1 MSYKN
6 HTLARTAF
14 VAAFVMAFAGLTQVA
29 KAATSSTPFLPNPV
43 VNVSTVPPNG
53 DVNPYGVAFVPPG
66 FPTGGALNVND
77 VLVSNFNNSQ
87 NLQGTGTTIV
97 KIRNGAQS
105 LFFQGTAPLGLSTA
119 LQVLKKGYVL
129 VGNFP
134 SVDGTCGTASDG
146 SLLVINSSGQ
156 LVSNIINN
164 QMIVGPW
171 DSTVYDQ
178 GPTAKLFISNGL
190 NGTISRLNLNV
201 SSAGVTVQS
210 TATIASG
217 YMFQCD
223 PATFVD
229 APTGL
234 VYEPTTDTLY
244 VASTLDNAVFAI
256 SHAGTASS
264 DQGRGTMIYED
275 AKHLHGALAMT
286 LAPNGHLLVSNNDVI
301 NSDPNQPSEIVEFTT
316 SGQFVKELSVD
327 PNQGGSFGLSVASNT
342 TNAQF
347 AAVDDNQS
355 SISIWSL
362 PLTAPASSLCDSLNA
377 ITDLGEACDSQSRT
391 GN

>member
-1 MSYKN
+1 MTRKN
-6 HTLARTAF
+6 CSLARIA
-14 VAAFVMAFAGLTQVA
+14 VAAAMIVAFASVSP
-29 KAATSSTPFLPNPV
+29 AAEEATNGQTLPFLPNPV
-43 VNVSTVPPNG
+43 VTVSTVPSNG

-66 FPTGGALNVND
+66 FPVGGALNPHD
-77 VLVSNFNNSQ
+77 VLVSNFNNNQ

-97 KIRNGAQS
+97 KIRNGVQS

-119 LQVLKKGYVL
+119 LQVLKSGYVL

-146 SLLVINSSGQ
+146 SLLVINSNGQ
-156 LVSNIINN
+156 QIGNIINN

-171 DSTVYDQ
+171 DSTVYDE
-178 GPTAKLFISNGL
+178 GSTAKLFISNGL

-201 SSAGVTVQS
+201 SSTGVTVQS
-210 TATIASG
+210 TATVASG

-234 VYEPTTDTLY
+234 VYEPSTDTLY
-244 VASTLDNAVFAI
+244 VASTLDNAVFAVP
-256 SHAGTASS
+256 HAGTTEA
-264 DQGRGTMIYED
+264 DQGRGSIIYED

-301 NSDPNQPSEIVEFTT
+301 NADPNQPSEIVEFTT
-316 SGQFVKELSVD
+316 SGQFIKELSVD
-327 PNQGGSFGLSVASNT
+327 PNLGGSFGLNVQTDGATS
-342 TNAQF
+342 QF

-355 SISIWSL
+355 NISIWTL
-362 PLTAPASSLCDSLNA
+362 PT
-377 ITDLGEACDSQSRT
+377 Q
-391 GN
+391 

>member
-1 MSYKN
+1 MSCKKLSFVRA
-6 HTLARTAF
+6 TLAA
-14 VAAFVMAFAGLTQVA
+14 VLAMAFAGLTQMV
-29 KAATSSTPFLPNPV
+29 KAATDNTPFLPTPV
-43 VNVSTVPPNG
+43 VTVSTTPANG
-53 DVNPYGVAFVPPG
+53 DVNPYGVAFVPAG

-77 VLVSNFNNSQ
+77 ILVSNFNNNQ

-97 KIRNGAQS
+97 KIRNGVQS

-146 SLLVINSSGQ
+146 SLLVINSNGQ
-156 LVSNIINN
+156 LVNTIINN

-178 GPTAKLFISNGL
+178 GATAKLFVSNGL
-190 NGTISRLNLNV
+190 NGTISRLDLNI
-201 SSAGVTVQS
+201 SSSGVTVQS

-223 PATFVD
+223 AATFVD

-234 VYEPTTDTLY
+234 VYESTSDTLY
-244 VASTLDNAVFAI
+244 VASTLDNAVFAVF
-256 SHAGTASS
+256 HAGSTEA

-301 NSDPNQPSEIVEFTT
+301 NADPTQPSEIVEFTT
-316 SGQFVKELSVD
+316 NGQFVKELSVD
-327 PNQGGSFGLSVASNT
+327 PNLGGSFGLNVAT
-342 TNAQF
+342 IGTNAEF
-347 AAVDDNQS
+347 AAVDDNQND
-355 SISIWSL
+355 ISIWTL
-362 PLTAPASSLCDSLNA
+362 PLQPPASLVDGSYSIADPSAGSDSS
-377 ITDLGEACDSQSRT
+377 SQR
-391 GN
+391 

>member
-1 MSYKN
+1 MSCRN
-6 HTLARTAF
+6 LSFARAALAAV
-14 VAAFVMAFAGLTQVA
+14 VALTFTGLTQAV
-29 KAATSSTPFLPNPV
+29 KAATATTPFLPSPV
-43 VNVSTVPPNG
+43 VTVSTVPSNG
-53 DVNPYGVAFVPPG
+53 DVNPYGVAFVPQG

-77 VLVSNFNNSQ
+77 VLVSNFNNNQ

-97 KIRNGAQS
+97 KIRSGVQS

-134 SVDGTCGTASDG
+134 SSDGTCGNSQDG

-156 LVSNIINN
+156 LVSTIINN

-178 GPTAKLFISNGL
+178 GSTAKLFISNGL
-190 NGTISRLNLNV
+190 NGTISRLDLNV
-201 SSAGVTVQS
+201 SSTGVTVQS
-210 TATIASG
+210 TATVASG

-223 PATFVD
+223 AVTFVD

-234 VYEPTTDTLY
+234 VYEPGTDTLY
-244 VASTLDNAVFAI
+244 VASTLDNAVFAVP
-256 SHAGTASS
+256 HAGTTEA
-264 DQGRGTMIYED
+264 DQGRGSIIYED

-286 LAPNGHLLVSNNDVI
+286 LAPNGHLLVSDNDVI
-301 NSDPNQPSEIVEFTT
+301 NADPNQPSEIVEFTT

-327 PNQGGSFGLSVASNT
+327 PNLGGSFGLNVAT
-342 TNAQF
+342 VGQNAEF

-355 SISIWSL
+355 NISIWTL
-362 PLTAPASSLCDSLNA
+362 PLAPASSSMNGLDPSGLSDSS
-377 ITDLGEACDSQSRT
+377 SQP
-391 GN
+391 

>member
-1 MSYKN
+1 MTKKN
-6 HTLARTAF
+6 HSFASMTLA
-14 VAAFVMAFAGLTQVA
+14 AALMMASASLTP
-29 KAATSSTPFLPNPV
+29 AADQAPNGSTTPFLPSAV
-43 VNVSTVPPNG
+43 VTVSTVPSNG
-53 DVNPYGVAFVPPG
+53 DVNPYGVAFVPQGLPA
-66 FPTGGALNVND
+66 GGVLKAGD
-77 VLVSNFNNSQ
+77 ILVSNFNNSQ

-97 KIRNGAQS
+97 RIHNGVQS

-146 SLLVINSSGQ
+146 SVLVINSNGQ
-156 LVSNIINN
+156 EVSSIINN

-178 GPTAKLFISNGL
+178 GATVKLFVANGL
-190 NGTISRLNLNV
+190 NGTISRLNLSVGSSGV
-201 SSAGVTVQS
+201 SVTS

-223 PATFVD
+223 AATFVD

-234 VYEPTTDTLY
+234 VYEPASDTLY
-244 VASTLDNAVFAI
+244 VASTLDNEVFAVP
-256 SHAGTASS
+256 HAGTATQ
-264 DQGRGTMIYED
+264 DEGTGSVVYQD

-286 LAPNGHLLVSNNDVI
+286 LAPNGHLLVSDNDVI

-327 PNQGGSFGLSVASNT
+327 PNQGGSFGLNVQTSGSTSA
-342 TNAQF
+342 F
-347 AAVDDNQS
+347 AAVDDNKS
-355 SISIWSL
+355 NISIWTSL
-362 PLTAPASSLCDSLNA
+362 PN
-377 ITDLGEACDSQSRT
+377 
-391 GN
+391 